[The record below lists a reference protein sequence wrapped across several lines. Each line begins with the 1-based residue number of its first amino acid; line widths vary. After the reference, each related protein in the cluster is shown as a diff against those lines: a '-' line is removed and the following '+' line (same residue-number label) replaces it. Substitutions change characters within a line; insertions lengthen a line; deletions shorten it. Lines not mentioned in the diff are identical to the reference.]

1 MPTLVAFTGLPFG
14 LREGLYEIKT
24 PSEIVR
30 VHVSEQRYT
39 PVITITSRPE
49 LAQSIP
55 TNGLAEGWTS
65 YTWYDHPFVL
75 RVAFG
80 RNVASLGTLN
90 SCATVARPLP
100 GDQDIDK
107 TEPLIEPFGELA
119 LMAFNNLIAV
129 VRRKARLYQVFD
141 LRREDIDIS
150 IRNDGGKI
158 LREDPLQATLV
169 QQEQRQTESFDL
181 VQQSDDWYQEVQEAL
196 QVPEPVSLAQD
207 LLMEAER
214 ALGQRFPRQA
224 IATSHTAIETAASSL
239 LNRGMTRRSIP
250 NDEIDAVLS
259 TRSLVAKLDVLLR
272 TYAGFSLKHDN
283 HNLWKRFNQ
292 LSDMRNDIVHRGKR
306 PSTSDA
312 ELAILIAREVVSWLG
327 IVRQRNK

>member
-1 MPTLVAFTGLPFG
+1 MATLVAFAGLPFG
-14 LREGLYEIKT
+14 LREDVYEVKT
-24 PSEIVR
+24 PLETVR
-30 VHVSEQRYT
+30 VHVSAQRYT
-39 PVITITSRPE
+39 PVVTITSRPE

-55 TNGLAEGWTS
+55 ADGLGDGWTS

-90 SCATVARPLP
+90 SCATIARSLP
-100 GDQDIDK
+100 DGQDLDRAS
-107 TEPLIEPFGELA
+107 ELIEPFGEVA
-119 LMAFNNLIAV
+119 LTALNNLIAV

-150 IRNDGGKI
+150 IRDDDGKL
-158 LREDPLQATLV
+158 LREDPMHAALV
-169 QQEQRQTESFDL
+169 QQEQHQADSFDL
-181 VQQSDDWYQEVQEAL
+181 VQQSSGWYQEVGDAL

-224 IATSHTAIETAASSL
+224 IATSHTAIETAASRL
-239 LNRGMTRRSIP
+239 LNRGMTRRGIP
-250 NDEIDAVLS
+250 DDEIDHVLS
-259 TRSLVAKLDVLLR
+259 TKSLIAKLDVLLR
-272 TYAGFSLKHDN
+272 TYCGFSLKRDN
-283 HNLWKRFNQ
+283 HGLWKRFNQ

-306 PSTSDA
+306 PSNSDA
-312 ELAILIAREVVSWLG
+312 ELAILIAREVVSWLAM
-327 IVRQRNK
+327 VRQRNK

>member
-1 MPTLVAFTGLPFG
+1 MPTLVAFAGLPFG
-14 LREGLYEIKT
+14 LREDLYEIKT
-24 PSEIVR
+24 SQETVR
-30 VHVSEQRYT
+30 VHISAQRYT
-39 PVITITSRPE
+39 PVVTVTSRPE

-55 TNGLAEGWTS
+55 ADGLAEGWTS

-90 SCATVARPLP
+90 SCATIARPLSD
-100 GDQDIDK
+100 DQDIDNVG
-107 TEPLIEPFGELA
+107 ELVEPFAELA
-119 LMAFNNLIAV
+119 LAALNNLIAV

-150 IRNDGGKI
+150 IRDDEGKV

-169 QQEQRQTESFDL
+169 QQEQHQTDIFDL
-181 VQQSDDWYQEVQEAL
+181 MEQPGDWYQEVEEAL
-196 QVPEPVSLAQD
+196 QVPEPISLAQD

-214 ALGQRFPRQA
+214 ALAQRFPRQA
-224 IATSHTAIETAASSL
+224 IATSHTAIETAASRL
-239 LNRGMTRRSIP
+239 LNRGMTRRGIP
-250 NDEIDAVLS
+250 DEEIDQVLS

-283 HNLWKRFNQ
+283 RNLWKRFNQ
-292 LSDMRNDIVHRGKR
+292 LSDMRNDIVHRGR
-306 PSTSDA
+306 QPSHSDA
-312 ELAILIAREVVSWLG
+312 ELAILIAREVISWLAM
-327 IVRQRNK
+327 VRQRNK